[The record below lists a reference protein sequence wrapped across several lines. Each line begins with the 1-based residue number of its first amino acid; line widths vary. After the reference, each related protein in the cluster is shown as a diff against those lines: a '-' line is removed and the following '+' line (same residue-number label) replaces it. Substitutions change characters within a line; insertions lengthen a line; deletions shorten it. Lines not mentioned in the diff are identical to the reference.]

1 MPLYDFSQDF
11 YPTYSIQPSA
21 SHFDVDDD
29 EDMSEV
35 GINDHPTSLIPTY
48 VYGPDKSHP
57 IAQIPKT
64 ARNNATLDSALRMSI
79 SKNSKAK
86 NRHINPNHTPTS
98 RRREKAY
105 RCPVI
110 ILFFSFTVL
119 LLFFFFFPLLTYLFF
134 TFSQTPRC
142 TKVSTFF
149 FSPSLNSFLPLLDI
163 DHHSM

>member
-11 YPTYSIQPSA
+11 YPTYSVQLPA
-21 SHFDVDDD
+21 SHFDDD
-29 EDMSEV
+29 EDMSEA

-57 IAQIPKT
+57 IAQIPKST
-64 ARNNATLDSALRMSI
+64 RSAATLDGAIRMSI

-86 NRHINPNHTPTS
+86 NRHINPNHIPTS

-110 ILFFSFTVL
+110 IVYYVITLFF
-119 LLFFFFFPLLTYLFF
+119 TYLFYVL
-134 TFSQTPRC
+134 TDATMYES
-142 TKVSTFF
+142 KFF
-149 FSPSLNSFLPLLDI
+149 FLHSLPLDV
-163 DHHSM
+163 D